1 MNKKN
6 TITKIILTSTVL
18 SLVSINTV
26 QAVLGSYDE
35 AMEIRRLLTATT
47 PYLQKVPLVKTQ
59 SQGGQETIVLPVSR
73 GFNQKETGLCWAYA
87 ALNALET
94 IYMVR
99 NPEGLEVELSRRAMQ
114 YYTMEDRYRR
124 FIKNVN
130 THLNERGVV
139 LDAIR
144 LIQSNGIVSFDD
156 YFDIIDPY
164 GQANIHEMINSSD
177 SFTDKI
183 NAMYKGMDIF
193 YKTPPTLSHIPS
205 SPTLDNPDPTY
216 VEVKAGDLARLVLAG
231 DVWQSYAPSE
241 TKVGFHD
248 HPDSDSRWEN
258 KSWYMPRGEFP
269 GRIKQALEAG
279 FPVIVTIRGHTVLVY
294 GADYDGN
301 GSPVTYYI
309 KDSYPS
315 HTPENLEALGG
326 FKYIKDYCFLA
337 EADKL
342 HEIFWEM
349 TTVKL

>member
-1 MNKKN
+1 MNKK
-6 TITKIILTSTVL
+6 TINKAILTSIVL
-18 SLVSINTV
+18 SLVSNNSV
-26 QAVLGSYDE
+26 QAVRGSYDE
-35 AMEIRRLLTATT
+35 AMEIRRLLTTTT
-47 PYLQKVPLVKTQ
+47 PYLQKVSLAKIQ
-59 SQGGQETIVLPVSR
+59 QGGQETIVLPVSR
-73 GFNQKETGLCWAYA
+73 GFNQNLTGLCWAYS

-99 NPEGLEVELSRRAMQ
+99 NPEGQKIELSRRAMQ

-124 FIKNVN
+124 LIKNVN
-130 THLNERGVV
+130 THLNERGVA

-164 GQANIHEMINSSD
+164 GQADIREMINSAD
-177 SFTDKI
+177 NFTDKI

-205 SPTLDNPDPTY
+205 SPTLDNPDPAY
-216 VEVKAGDLARLVLAG
+216 VEAKAGDLARLVLAG

-269 GRIKQALEAG
+269 GRIKQALKAG
-279 FPVIVTIRGHTVLVY
+279 FPVIVTIRGHTVMVY
-294 GADYDGN
+294 GADYNSN

-326 FKYIKDYCFLA
+326 SKYIKDYYFLA
-337 EADKL
+337 EADNL
-342 HEIFWEM
+342 HEILLEM
-349 TTVKL
+349 TTIKL